1 MLPKS
6 GFEEEMINIHH
17 IRFGAVTVVLVLST
31 VMLTMIDSS
40 QNSVKAQNI
49 TSTLLPTHL
58 PAQESTST
66 PALETSG
73 GEDDSSSSSDSG
85 NNDDS
90 NDESSGPSGS
100 DDDESSDDSDSQ
112 QSSSS
117 DDSDVEDISSS
128 DVEEDEIEDESEQT
142 NPLLEEIRNTVNGA
156 LSASGMPGP
165 GF

>member
-1 MLPKS
+1 VALKKKL
-6 GFEEEMINIHH
+6 INIHN
-17 IRFGAVTVVLVLST
+17 IRFGALTAVLVLST
-31 VMLTMIDSS
+31 VMLTTIDGS
-40 QNSVKAQNI
+40 QNSVLAQNI
-49 TSTLLPTHL
+49 TSTLLPTQL

-66 PALETSG
+66 PAPETSG
-73 GEDDSSSSSDSG
+73 GNDEPSSSDDSG

-90 NDESSGPSGS
+90 IDGSSGSSGS
-100 DDDESSDDSDSQ
+100 DDDESSDDNDSQ

-117 DDSDVEDISSS
+117 DDSDVEDTSSS

>member
-6 GFEEEMINIHH
+6 EEEMINIHH
-17 IRFGAVTVVLVLST
+17 IRFGALTAVLVLST
-31 VMLTMIDSS
+31 VMLTTIDGS
-40 QNSVKAQNI
+40 QNSVLAQNI
-49 TSTLLPTHL
+49 TLLPIQL
-58 PAQESTST
+58 PSQDSTST

-73 GEDDSSSSSDSG
+73 DEDDSSSTSDSSK
-85 NNDDS
+85 NDDS
-90 NDESSGPSGS
+90 IDESSGPSGS

-156 LSASGMPGP
+156 LSTSGMPGP